1 MCLIISNRATYKQ
14 QNQIDYHPP
23 DRIVFAI
30 ISIYTFTWMRRLTII
45 KQLNTKLKHIFKV
58 AILPFPISMWK
69 QATKKCVQSSNLEP
83 GTLKS
88 LHEMNEFRE
97 HNGPC
102 ISFVYKQLCNAYK
115 LYVEKYYLVSFFG
128 VRLCL
133 YLLTWYVYFYT
144 TLGY

>member
-1 MCLIISNRATYKQ
+1 
-14 QNQIDYHPP
+14 
-23 DRIVFAI
+23 
-30 ISIYTFTWMRRLTII
+30 
-45 KQLNTKLKHIFKV
+45 
-58 AILPFPISMWK
+58 
-69 QATKKCVQSSNLEP
+69 
-83 GTLKS
+83 
-88 LHEMNEFRE
+88 MNEFRE

-115 LYVEKYYLVSFFG
+115 LYVEENYLVSFFG